1 MSWPGTRHRALGIRP
16 RGGVLYLSRPGSQS
30 TTTTKKKRPT
40 RQTTGEAPSLGA
52 PLLSAAAS
60 AAYTRKHHRPIPEP
74 TRAAWTAMQPRRR
87 LLLGEGGP
95 RRGSTP
101 GAAAATAA
109 RPNRDA
115 QEVGCALWALT
126 DACWA
131 LEITGLWQR
140 LHRALGDTR
149 CQGTLLAAAPAGRVS
164 SWGVQAT
171 PRVVRPAVPA
181 QDALGNR
188 EGESGRHGRGRR
200 REPVGAARGV
210 SGGQI
215 RTPRRPRQQHRHRRP
230 APTPRLLCASDICAC
245 TAM

>member
-1 MSWPGTRHRALGIRP
+1 M
-16 RGGVLYLSRPGSQS
+16 YLSRPGSQS

-171 PRVVRPAVPA
+171 LRVVRTRCARPRRP
-181 QDALGNR
+181 
-188 EGESGRHGRGRR
+188 GEQRG
-200 REPVGAARGV
+200 GK
-210 SGGQI
+210 
-215 RTPRRPRQQHRHRRP
+215 RTPRAGPPARAGGRRAWCAGAVTLQRPPVTNSPPP
-230 APTPRLLCASDICAC
+230 ARGAVANPGAR
-245 TAM
+245 